1 MDGASA
7 SDTEKLD
14 VDGEFEGDD
23 CHRSKIEDVDT
34 EADKLEFKL
43 YKRRWAMLAL
53 YLGYVVISAFQW
65 IQYSIIADVI
75 VHYYGVPYLA
85 VNWTSVIFML
95 AFVITIIP
103 ATWLY
108 NKIVS
113 IIVLIFC
120 IIFLVNIFKMTK

>member
-1 MDGASA
+1 MEGASA

-14 VDGEFEGDD
+14 VDEEFEGG
-23 CHRSKIEDVDT
+23 HYGKIEDIDT
-34 EADKLEFKL
+34 EADRLEFKL

-113 IIVLIFC
+113 DC
-120 IIFLVNIFKMTK
+120 VNFVF